1 MGFFNLLLFSMH
13 PNFPQSKYIMLLT
26 IGGGG
31 GGRDIR
37 SMTIFLE
44 LLNNVHENDFLKQ
57 NFENR
62 FGPIIIFS
70 PPIRISLSIII
81 K

>member
-1 MGFFNLLLFSMH
+1 V
-13 PNFPQSKYIMLLT
+13 K
-26 IGGGG
+26 GGW

-44 LLNNVHENDFLKQ
+44 LLNNVHENDFFRQ
-57 NFENR
+57 NFENH

-70 PPIRISLSIII
+70 PPIRIHYPSLLNDIQV
-81 K
+81 